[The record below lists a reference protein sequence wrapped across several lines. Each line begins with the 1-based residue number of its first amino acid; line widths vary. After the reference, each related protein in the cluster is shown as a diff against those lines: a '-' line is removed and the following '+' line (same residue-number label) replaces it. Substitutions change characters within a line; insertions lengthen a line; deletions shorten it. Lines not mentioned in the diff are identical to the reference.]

1 MCLINESEYIKDIK
15 WNFADLWFIFVLG
28 IIPQNVTGKVSLR
41 ASYEALDDKQLL
53 ERLRREDRDAFA
65 CIYRRY
71 HAELYTFAMKY
82 MKNRPDA
89 EDVVQ
94 QVFIKLWMI
103 REALVVTSNLRGY
116 LFTMTKHQV
125 MNYIRNSNNAL
136 QLNYKIVQQQPQ
148 YDDDLYMYAEKRHM
162 TDLLRYAIET
172 LPPRQRTVAEM
183 RCEGY
188 TNQEIAQRMNLSIH
202 TVNTHYR
209 ECMKTLKGYFA
220 SIVKILIIILL
231 FRL

>member
-1 MCLINESEYIKDIK
+1 MEFCRFMVYLCI
-15 WNFADLWFIFVLG
+15 G
-28 IIPQNVTGKVSLR
+28 QIPQNVTGKVSLR
-41 ASYEALDDKQLL
+41 AFYEALDDKQLL

-172 LPPRQRTVAEM
+172 LPPRQRTVAVTQLNALPVAA
-183 RCEGY
+183 Y
-188 TNQEIAQRMNLSIH
+188 
-202 TVNTHYR
+202 
-209 ECMKTLKGYFA
+209 KTRSPICWQPISTQF
-220 SIVKILIIILL
+220 S
-231 FRL
+231 